1 MPTYEPAP
9 DLLRGRVILVTG
21 AGQGLGRAAAL
32 ACADRGATVIL
43 HGRHERKLNEVY
55 DAIERAGGPQPMVL
69 ALDLAR
75 AGDAELA
82 AMAAAIGGQ
91 LGRLDG
97 IVHCAVERYLPAPLE
112 AQTLEAWLRAL
123 RVNLAAPAA
132 VTRACLPLLRAA
144 PAASVIYASD
154 EHASAPAAY
163 WGALAAS
170 KAGVEALMKVQAD
183 EWEREPSLRANALV
197 PGAMRSP
204 QRIATHPGVPKAS
217 LTPPAALAP
226 LVLWLLG
233 PDSRGVSGRV
243 IDAHAWL
250 RGETP

>member
-1 MPTYEPAP
+1 MSAYRPDP

-32 ACADRGATVIL
+32 ACAGHGATVIL

-55 DAIERAGGPQPMVL
+55 DAIDDAGAPQSMVF

-75 AGDAELA
+75 AGDAELT

-112 AQTLEAWLRAL
+112 AQTLEAWLRSL

-154 EHASAPAAY
+154 EHAAAPAAY

-170 KAGVEALMKVQAD
+170 KAGVEALVRVQAD
-183 EWEREPSLRANALV
+183 EWEREPRLRVNAIV
-197 PGAMRSP
+197 PGAIRSP

-217 LTPPAALAP
+217 LTPPEALAP
-226 LVLWLLG
+226 MVVWLLG
-233 PDSRGVSGRV
+233 PDSGGVSGRV

-250 RGETP
+250 RERTP